1 MTGIEHI
8 QSVFARLKTEGRA
21 AFMPFLPVGYPD
33 LATSL
38 DLFRILAEAGA
49 DLIEVGVPFSDP
61 LADGPTIQAATQQ
74 ALAQGVTSADCL
86 AAVRILRQT
95 GVSEP
100 LMLMGYV
107 NPILAYGIES
117 YVSEAAAAGADGL
130 IVPDLPVDEAE
141 ELEAACQRHGLAMI
155 YLAAPTSTPERLA
168 RIAGHSTG
176 FLYLVSVT
184 GITGARADLPPHL
197 AEFVAR
203 VRLHTGLP
211 LAVGFGIGTPA
222 QAAAVAG
229 LADGVVVG
237 SALVRLAGSER
248 PLAAVK
254 ELALAL
260 AAAAHHPV

>member
-1 MTGIEHI
+1 MSGISHI
-8 QSVFARLKTEGRA
+8 QSVFARLKAEGKA
-21 AFMPFLPVGYPD
+21 AFMPFLPAGYPD

-38 DLFRILAEAGA
+38 DLFKALAEAGA

-86 AAVRILRQT
+86 ATVARLREA
-95 GVSEP
+95 GVTAP
-100 LMLMGYV
+100 LLLMGYV
-107 NPILAYGIES
+107 NPILAYGIAR

-130 IVPDLPVDEAE
+130 IVPDLPPDEAA
-141 ELEAACQRHGLAMI
+141 ELEAACRQHGLAMV

-168 RIAGHSTG
+168 LIASHCTG

-203 VRLHTGLP
+203 VRRHTDLP

-237 SALVRLAGSER
+237 SALVRLAGGGQPR
-248 PLAAVK
+248 AAVG

-260 AAAAHHPV
+260 ADAVHQPS